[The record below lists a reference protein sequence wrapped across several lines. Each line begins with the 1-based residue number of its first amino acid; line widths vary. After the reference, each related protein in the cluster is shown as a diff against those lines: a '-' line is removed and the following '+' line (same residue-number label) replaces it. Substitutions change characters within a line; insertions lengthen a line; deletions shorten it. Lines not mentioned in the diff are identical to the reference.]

1 LAEVGSEAVDWGSEA
16 AEDSAEVGS
25 EDSAE
30 VGSEDSAEVGSV
42 AVDWGSEAAEDSAEV
57 GSVAEEDKTRQQC
70 KEPVVGSL
78 EAEGS
83 EGLVDSVAEGL
94 VDSVAE
100 GSAAPGSCKH
110 SRCHLGCRI

>member
-1 LAEVGSEAVDWGSEA
+1 MADSEAAEDLAEVGSE
-16 AEDSAEVGS
+16 
-25 EDSAE
+25 
-30 VGSEDSAEVGSV
+30 

-78 EAEGS
+78 GAEGL
-83 EGLVDSVAEGL
+83 EDSVAEGL

-110 SRCHLGCRI
+110 SRCHLGFRI

>member
-1 LAEVGSEAVDWGSEA
+1 MAEVGSEAVDWGSEA

-30 VGSEDSAEVGSV
+30 VGS
-42 AVDWGSEAAEDSAEV
+42 EDSAEV

-83 EGLVDSVAEGL
+83 EGLVDSVAEG
-94 VDSVAE
+94 
-100 GSAAPGSCKH
+100 SAAPGSCKH